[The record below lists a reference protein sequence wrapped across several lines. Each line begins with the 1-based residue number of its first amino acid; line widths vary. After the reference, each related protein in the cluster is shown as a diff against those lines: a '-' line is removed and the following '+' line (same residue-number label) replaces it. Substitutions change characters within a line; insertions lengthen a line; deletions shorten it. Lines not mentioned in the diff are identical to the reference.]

1 MKLFIYFEVYTL
13 IIMKRFSWWNHL
25 VSNHVSFTMVVM
37 WVARKSIFAKR
48 AFAFETTWNTK
59 LKTLAVVL
67 LTARFFAFATV
78 SMCRF
83 ILVAHLVITNLNNN
97 LRLKGPWIF
106 DHDLLPRLN
115 YLSVLVMLLLVAT
128 VKTSAVFAARKAAS
142 KTFAVQLLAF
152 GHLACAL
159 AHSCLVNLISLL
171 LTGRPCCLVVVYDL

>member
-37 WVARKSIFAKR
+37 WVARKPVFAKGT
-48 AFAFETTWNTK
+48 FAFWTTRNTK

-67 LTARFFAFATV
+67 LTARSFAFATV

-83 ILVAHLVITNLNNN
+83 ILVAHLVITNLDNN
-97 LRLKGPWIF
+97 LRLKGPRIF

-128 VKTSAVFAARKAAS
+128 FKTSTVFAARNPAG
-142 KTFAVQLLAF
+142 KTFTVQLLAF

-159 AHSCLVNLISLL
+159 AHSYLVNLISLL
-171 LTGRPCCLVVVYDL
+171 LTRGPCCLVVVYDL